1 MPPTMAER
9 EAELAA
15 LQTAFDDYIASSRE
29 LEDELDAELAKMQEK
44 LAESSD
50 ANMALVAQLENV
62 NPQLLSLEKALAAA
76 KAELEKESSLRR
88 QAELRQDE
96 DQSRSREKDGEIDAL
111 RDERDSLHEQ
121 LAFKDEELEELRLE
135 LDVERE
141 RHRSD
146 MEEMEAEVTAMKKK
160 WSNEDVEDRLGA
172 AVAKAK
178 EAKPDAQIDPKKKP
192 KVDNNS
198 IADDTITM
206 GTFGSVDEATNAD
219 QGSYVIELEEALN
232 EVTDELIEAEKKIA
246 DMEDKL
252 ADAQRGK
259 DELEQSIKI
268 LESRIETS
276 SSLSVTSEEEKKQNG
291 DTEEMHKALQ
301 QQWDKEK
308 SDIQEELNLLK
319 EELTLT
325 EEELRAAEEDSKI
338 ANNAFN
344 NFKKQHQA
352 TTTKLEAEL
361 QKLKVESRSAQVE
374 VEELQK
380 VLVEATAETEVLREE
395 VELLTQALE
404 NSKSDHA
411 KALLEVEG
419 LKLAFDDANIDANEN
434 KLQFEKELRNELVQ
448 AHQRQVQELQRE
460 INTLKSTGDKLR
472 NVEAATVDTNY
483 RLQIETKLK
492 KTEEELERVKKDL
505 INSRRELAE
514 AKKLLLVSESGR
526 GTHKS
531 SLPRPTV
538 NRSLFN
544 DNTQKKRSM
553 SKLDDD
559 ETSSSKFFQSHA
571 RSRTRFSYSRRS
583 RGRSSSPTTIERIEH
598 ESKDKSMKIKE
609 LNMKCKS
616 LDDQSRMDSVRVKN
630 LEEELK
636 KMQSSLLNV
645 GGQAPTGMGPI
656 SSLQIR
662 DGRDDVDA
670 DGDTRVEETLKTGDK
685 EIIAR
690 EFRTLAQ
697 KSVLQKE
704 HNAQLLVKILRLQGN
719 IQVCCRIR
727 PMKVSETQAGEKRVT
742 EPLSETEVGCFDNR
756 TQSWKSYG
764 FDKVWG
770 PDITQHSVFRDI
782 EPLALSVVDGYN
794 ACIFAYGQT
803 GSGKTFT
810 MEGSSETGELGVS
823 HRTIKKIFTLLE
835 FRSQQQAASSAIMSQ
850 SNDDSIE
857 NPKFVYS
864 LKVGIMEIY
873 NDEVYD
879 LLLSQSS
886 VQSRPSSIG
895 KKRTL
900 DIRRSKEGTIEVP
913 GLDKEV
919 VRSLD
924 DVMTLLKKANENRA
938 TASTNMNEHSSRSHM
953 ILNVEVVSGIEGEP
967 SNNGNLFLVDLA
979 GSERVRKSAVQGQQ
993 LKEASHINKS
1003 LAALGNVMEALDRKA
1018 SHVPYRDSKLTYLL
1032 QDCLGGNSRTMM
1044 VVTVC
1049 PGSGSFDETQ
1059 CALQFATRV
1068 RRINLGTAQRNVSSK
1083 NLEEAVKNLSSELKM
1098 LAKAKHRVDSQLSS
1112 LKRDHLRIQERLQSS
1127 TEARSKSND
1136 EARTLTV
1143 LRKNNK
1149 EITARWQKEKEM
1161 RDQANE
1167 DLENCQKELKRVQT
1181 QLLKVQKERDDLTK
1195 LKTEKDQEL
1204 TAITKELRAAKTAS
1218 SAATHRARKAEA
1230 LQSRK
1235 PSTHSISYNRT
1246 RRSTITK
1253 EPKNA
1258 DSARQEVLTL
1268 LNKHD
1273 PSKVNK
1279 IDEIMDR
1286 FKGRESVLLQKMT
1299 DRYKQSDVST
1309 KKLSSVSESN
1319 SDDSKTRSQLALARH
1334 KRRMEGRRNVSEF

>member
-1 MPPTMAER
+1 
-9 EAELAA
+9 
-15 LQTAFDDYIASSRE
+15 
-29 LEDELDAELAKMQEK
+29 
-44 LAESSD
+44 
-50 ANMALVAQLENV
+50 MALVAQLENV

-121 LAFKDEELEELRLE
+121 LAFKDEELEEIRLE

-160 WSNEDVEDRLGA
+160 WNNEDVEDRLGA

-178 EAKPDAQIDPKKKP
+178 EAKPDAQIDPKKKS

-206 GTFGSVDEATNAD
+206 GTFGSVDEGTNAD

-246 DMEDKL
+246 EMEDKL
-252 ADAQRGK
+252 ENDQKEK
-259 DELEQSIKI
+259 DELEQSVKI
-268 LESRIETS
+268 LESRLENA

-291 DTEEMHKALQ
+291 DTEELHRALQ

-308 SDIQEELNLLK
+308 ADIQEELILLK
-319 EELTLT
+319 EELTLM

-338 ANNAFN
+338 ASNAFA

-361 QKLKVESRSAQVE
+361 QKFNVESRSQQVE
-374 VEELQK
+374 IEELQK
-380 VLVEATAETEVLREE
+380 VLIEATAETEVLREE

-419 LKLAFDDANIDANEN
+419 LKLAFDDANINANEN
-434 KLQFEKELRNELVQ
+434 KLQYEKELRNELVQ

-460 INTLKSTGDKLR
+460 IDSLKSTGEQLR
-472 NVEAATVDTNY
+472 NVEASTVDTNY
-483 RLQIETKLK
+483 RLQIEAKLE
-492 KTEEELERVKKDL
+492 KTEDELERVNKEL
-505 INSRRELAE
+505 ISSRRELAE

-526 GTHKS
+526 STHKS

-544 DNTQKKRSM
+544 NKSQKKRSM
-553 SKLDDD
+553 SNLDDD
-559 ETSSSKFFQSHA
+559 EASTSSKFFQTHA
-571 RSRTRFSYSRRS
+571 RSRTRISNTRRS

-598 ESKDKSMKIKE
+598 ESREKSTKIKE
-609 LNMKCKS
+609 LNTRCKS
-616 LDDQSRMDSVRVKN
+616 LDNQSRMDSVRVKN

-636 KMQSSLLNV
+636 KVQGSLLKV

-670 DGDTRVEETLKTGDK
+670 DSDTRVEETLKTGDN
-685 EIIAR
+685 ELIAS

-727 PMKVSETQAGEKRVT
+727 PMKISETQAGEKRVT

-770 PDITQHSVFRDI
+770 PDTTQHSVFRDI

-835 FRSQQQAASSAIMSQ
+835 FRAQQQAASSALMSQ
-850 SNDDSIE
+850 SNDDSVE
-857 NPKFVYS
+857 NPKFVFS

-913 GLDKEV
+913 GLEKQV

-924 DVMTLLKKANENRA
+924 DVMILLKKANENRA

-953 ILNVEVVSGIEGEP
+953 ILNVDVVSGIEGEP

-1049 PGSGSFDETQ
+1049 PGNGSFDETQ

-1127 TEARSKSND
+1127 TEARNKSND
-1136 EARTLTV
+1136 EARTMTV

-1161 RDQANE
+1161 RDQATD
-1167 DLENCQKELKRVQT
+1167 DLENCQKEV
-1181 QLLKVQKERDDLTK
+1181 
-1195 LKTEKDQEL
+1195 
-1204 TAITKELRAAKTAS
+1204 
-1218 SAATHRARKAEA
+1218 
-1230 LQSRK
+1230 SR
-1235 PSTHSISYNRT
+1235 Y
-1246 RRSTITK
+1246 
-1253 EPKNA
+1253 
-1258 DSARQEVLTL
+1258 
-1268 LNKHD
+1268 
-1273 PSKVNK
+1273 
-1279 IDEIMDR
+1279 EI
-1286 FKGRESVLLQKMT
+1286 
-1299 DRYKQSDVST
+1299 
-1309 KKLSSVSESN
+1309 
-1319 SDDSKTRSQLALARH
+1319 
-1334 KRRMEGRRNVSEF
+1334 